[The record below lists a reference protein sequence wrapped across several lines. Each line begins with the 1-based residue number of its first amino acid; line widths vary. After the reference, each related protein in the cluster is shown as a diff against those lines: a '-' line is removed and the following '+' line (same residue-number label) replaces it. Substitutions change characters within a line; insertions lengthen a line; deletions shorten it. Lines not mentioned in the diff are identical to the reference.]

1 MQLNP
6 HYAEL
11 NESYLFST
19 IAHKVADYQKAHPEA
34 DVIRL
39 GIGDVTQPLAKCVV
53 DAMHDAVTEM
63 GTKEG
68 FHGYGPEQGYPF
80 LKQAIQGYYAGRG
93 TQLAEDEIFI
103 SDGAKSDLANVLG
116 LFDVDNTVLVP
127 DPVYPTY
134 VDDNVTDGRK
144 IIYGRTSQENG
155 FLGMPDDSVKADII
169 YICSPNNPTGAT
181 YSVEQLKAWVDW
193 AKQNDAV
200 ILFDAAYDCFV
211 SEPGLARSIFEVEGA
226 KEVAI
231 EVCSFSKIAG
241 FTGTRCG
248 YTVVPK
254 ELEREGM
261 NINKLWLRRQ
271 TTKFNGVP
279 YVVQRAAAAVFT
291 ESGMAEIQH
300 NLDYYRQ
307 NAKVI
312 ADALDECGVWY
323 CGGKNS
329 PYIWLRCPGGMKSWD
344 VIVIGS
350 GAAGFA
356 AAVTACCKGLSV
368 LMLEK
373 AGQFGGTSA
382 ISGGAVWLHDTDQ
395 ARAEGKSGSAE
406 AMKTYLRTIIGEGQ
420 YREDL
425 AEAFVSAGREAL
437 AFLERAA
444 AGEQQPDLYPA
455 AVAGHGTGN
464 RRR

>member
-1 MQLNP
+1 MKMNH
-6 HYAEL
+6 HYGEL
-11 NESYLFST
+11 KASYLFVD
-19 IAHKVADYQKAHPEA
+19 IAHKVAAYQEAHPEKEI
-34 DVIRL
+34 IRL

-53 DAMHDAVTEM
+53 TAMQDAAAEM

-181 YSVEQLKAWVDW
+181 YSVEQLKAWVAW
-193 AKQNDAV
+193 AKANDAV
-200 ILFDAAYDCFV
+200 VLFDAAYECFV

-226 KEVAI
+226 KEVAV

-248 YTVVPK
+248 YTVVPQALAGGK
-254 ELEREGM
+254 L
-261 NINKLWLRRQ
+261 NKMWLRRQ
-271 TTKFNGVP
+271 TTKFNGVA
-279 YVVQRAAAAVFT
+279 YVVQRGAEAVFT
-291 ESGMAEIQH
+291 DEGMKEIQQ
-300 NLDYYRQ
+300 NLDYYRA
-307 NAKVI
+307 NAAVI
-312 ADALDECGVWY
+312 AAALDEVGVWY

-329 PYIWLRCPGGMKSWD
+329 PYIWLRCPNEMGSWEFFD
-344 VIVIGS
+344 WLLEHAHVVGTP
-350 GAAGFA
+350 GEGFGPCGKGYFRLTAFGDAERTKEA
-356 AAVTACCKGLSV
+356 AARI
-368 LMLEK
+368 K
-373 AGQFGGTSA
+373 A
-382 ISGGAVWLHDTDQ
+382 
-395 ARAEGKSGSAE
+395 
-406 AMKTYLRTIIGEGQ
+406 
-420 YREDL
+420 
-425 AEAFVSAGREAL
+425 AL
-437 AFLERAA
+437 ATL
-444 AGEQQPDLYPA
+444 
-455 AVAGHGTGN
+455 
-464 RRR
+464 

>member
-1 MQLNP
+1 MKMNH
-6 HYAEL
+6 HYGEL
-11 NESYLFST
+11 KASYLFVD
-19 IAHKVADYQKAHPEA
+19 IAHKVAAYQEAHPEKEI
-34 DVIRL
+34 IRL

-53 DAMHDAVTEM
+53 TAMQDAAAEM

-80 LKQAIQGYYAGRG
+80 LKQAIQSYYASRN
-93 TQLAEDEIFI
+93 TKLDEDEIFI

-200 ILFDAAYDCFV
+200 ILFDAAYECFV
-211 SEPGLARSIFEVEGA
+211 TEPGLARSIYQVEGA

-248 YTVVPK
+248 YTVVPTALAGGK
-254 ELEREGM
+254 L
-261 NINKLWLRRQ
+261 NKMWLRRQ
-271 TTKFNGVP
+271 TTKFNGVA
-279 YVVQRAAAAVFT
+279 YVVQRGAAAVFT
-291 ESGMAEIQH
+291 EEGMREIQQ
-300 NLDYYRQ
+300 NLDYYRA
-307 NAKVI
+307 NAAVI
-312 ADALDECGVWY
+312 AAALDEAGVWY

-329 PYIWLRCPGGMKSWD
+329 PYIWLRCPNNMGSWEFFD
-344 VIVIGS
+344 WLLETANVVGTP
-350 GAAGFA
+350 GEGFGPCGKGYFRLTAFGDAARTKEA
-356 AAVTACCKGLSV
+356 AARI
-368 LMLEK
+368 K
-373 AGQFGGTSA
+373 A
-382 ISGGAVWLHDTDQ
+382 
-395 ARAEGKSGSAE
+395 
-406 AMKTYLRTIIGEGQ
+406 
-420 YREDL
+420 
-425 AEAFVSAGREAL
+425 AL
-437 AFLERAA
+437 AAL
-444 AGEQQPDLYPA
+444 
-455 AVAGHGTGN
+455 
-464 RRR
+464 

>member
-1 MQLNP
+1 MKMNH
-6 HYAEL
+6 HYGEL
-11 NESYLFST
+11 KASYLFVD
-19 IAHKVADYQKAHPEA
+19 IAHKVAAYQEAHPEKEI
-34 DVIRL
+34 IRL

-53 DAMHDAVTEM
+53 TAMQDAAAEM

-93 TQLAEDEIFI
+93 TRLDEDEIFI

-144 IIYGRTSQENG
+144 IIYSRTSQENG
-155 FLGMPDDSVKADII
+155 FLGMPDENVKADII
-169 YICSPNNPTGAT
+169 YICSPNNPTGAAYT
-181 YSVEQLKAWVDW
+181 REQLKEWV
-193 AKQNDAV
+193 AYARKNNAV
-200 ILFDAAYDCFV
+200 ILYDAAYECFITD
-211 SEPGLARSIFEVEGA
+211 EHLARSIFEIEGA
-226 KEVAI
+226 RECAI
-231 EVCSFSKIAG
+231 EICSFSKIAG

-248 YTVVPK
+248 YTIVPK

-261 NINKLWLRRQ
+261 NLNKLWLRRQ

-291 ESGMAEIQH
+291 ESGMAEIQQ

-312 ADALDECGVWY
+312 ADALDACGVWY

-329 PYIWLRCPGGMKSWD
+329 PYIWLRCPGNMKSWEFFD
-344 VIVIGS
+344 WLLENCGVVGTPGVGF
-350 GAAGFA
+350 GA
-356 AAVTACCKGLSV
+356 C
-368 LMLEK
+368 
-373 AGQFGGTSA
+373 
-382 ISGGAVWLHDTDQ
+382 
-395 ARAEGKSGSAE
+395 
-406 AMKTYLRTIIGEGQ
+406 GEG
-420 YREDL
+420 YFRLTAFGD
-425 AEAFVSAGREAL
+425 AEKTKTAAERIKTAIQAL
-437 AFLERAA
+437 
-444 AGEQQPDLYPA
+444 
-455 AVAGHGTGN
+455 
-464 RRR
+464 